1 MLCTWQKL
9 DNTCGWMEAEQ
20 AHSENGNKGRKKR
33 EGSIVLKLNIT
44 KNNVLISWEFSIAMG
59 MRK

>member
-20 AHSENGNKGRKKR
+20 AHSENGNRKEERKGKD
-33 EGSIVLKLNIT
+33 LLY
-44 KNNVLISWEFSIAMG
+44 
-59 MRK
+59 